1 MVSRRIGVPRSASM
15 LRIVQGL
22 AIVGMGVL
30 AGPVGV
36 VTAYLACYVTHGASN
51 PMHTT
56 LLHRQVDGPHR
67 TTVLSMNSM
76 VGQPAG
82 AIGAIVLAALADGT
96 SVTMAMVIGGI
107 VCAAAA
113 PLYIP
118 AWRAERAHRT
128 APDEI
133 PPDEIPPSNSKVSDS
148 AA

>member
-1 MVSRRIGVPRSASM
+1 MSRRVGVARSAAF
-15 LRIVQGL
+15 LRIFQGL

-36 VTAYLACYVTHGASN
+36 VTAYLACYVAHGASN

-76 VGQPAG
+76 VSQPAG

-96 SVTMAMVIGGI
+96 SVTTAMVVGGI
-107 VCAAAA
+107 LCAVGGAALHPGLA
-113 PLYIP
+113 G
-118 AWRAERAHRT
+118 RAG
-128 APDEI
+128 APDRPAGDSRQPTPE
-133 PPDEIPPSNSKVSDS
+133 VSDS